1 MPLVGYA
8 VCVMANRDYKD
19 SAPGTYFHV
28 YNRGNKKEDIFLDE
42 SDFSF
47 FILKLKQYLF
57 PDERDK
63 SRLSLLPENSF
74 SLISYCLMPNH
85 FHLLLRQNL
94 DIPTSKLLLRVCTSY
109 SKYFNKKYDK
119 VGHIFQDQF
128 KQVTVGDND
137 YLKWLS
143 CYIHQNPKVAG
154 LVDKVAD
161 YKWSSY
167 QDFIGKDSNG
177 ICDKEIILSQFKS
190 DDDFRDFTESSYEI
204 IKNKIEIIGL
214 TLD

>member
-1 MPLVGYA
+1 MV
-8 VCVMANRDYKD
+8 NRDYKD

-42 SDFSF
+42 SDFRF
-47 FILKLKQYLF
+47 FLLKLRQYLL
-57 PDERDK
+57 PDEKDK
-63 SRLSLLPENSF
+63 SRLSLLPKDSF

-85 FHLLLRQNL
+85 FHLLIRQNL

-128 KQVTVGDND
+128 KQVTIGDND

-154 LVDKVAD
+154 LVSKIAD
-161 YKWSSY
+161 YGWSSY
-167 QDFIGKDSNG
+167 RDFIGKDSNG
-177 ICDKEIILSQFKS
+177 ICDKEIILSQFDS
-190 DDDFRDFTESSYEI
+190 SNDFKHFTESSYEV
-204 IKNKIEIIGL
+204 IKNRIEIIGL

>member
-1 MPLVGYA
+1 MS
-8 VCVMANRDYKD
+8 NRDYKD

-28 YNRGNKKEDIFLDE
+28 YNRGNKKEDVFLDE
-42 SDFSF
+42 SDFRF
-47 FILKLKQYLF
+47 FLLRLKQYLF
-57 PDERDK
+57 PDERNK

-128 KQVTVGDND
+128 KQITIGDD
-137 YLKWLS
+137 TYLKWLS

-154 LVDKVAD
+154 LVNKIEN

-167 QDFIGKDSNG
+167 QDFMGKEPNG
-177 ICDKEIILSQFKS
+177 ICDKKIILSQFKS
-190 DDDFRDFTESSYEI
+190 NDDFRDFTESSYEI
-204 IKNKIEIIGL
+204 IKHKTETTGL

>member
-1 MPLVGYA
+1 MN
-8 VCVMANRDYKD
+8 NRDYKD
-19 SAPGTYFHV
+19 SAPGTCFHI
-28 YNRGNKKEDIFLDE
+28 YNRGNKKDNIFLDE
-42 SDFSF
+42 SDFRF
-47 FILKLKQYLF
+47 FLRRLKQHLF
-57 PDERDK
+57 PEEK
-63 SRLSLLPENSF
+63 NESRLVLMPKDSF

-94 DIPTSKLLLRVCTSY
+94 DTPTSKLLLRVCTSY

-128 KQVTVGDND
+128 KQVTIGDND

-154 LVDKVAD
+154 IVKKPEH

-167 QDFIGKDSNG
+167 LDFIGKESNSM
-177 ICDKEIILSQFKS
+177 CDKEIVLSQFKNNK
-190 DDDFRDFTESSYEI
+190 DFENFTKSSYDI
-204 IKNKIEIIGL
+204 IKNKVEL
-214 TLD
+214 TDLFFD

>member
-1 MPLVGYA
+1 
-8 VCVMANRDYKD
+8 
-19 SAPGTYFHV
+19 
-28 YNRGNKKEDIFLDE
+28 
-42 SDFSF
+42 
-47 FILKLKQYLF
+47 
-57 PDERDK
+57 
-63 SRLSLLPENSF
+63 
-74 SLISYCLMPNH
+74 MPNH

-94 DIPTSKLLLRVCTSY
+94 EIPTNKLLLRICTSY
-109 SKYFNKKYDK
+109 SMYFNKKYDK

-128 KQVTVGDND
+128 KQVTIGDND

-154 LVDKVAD
+154 LVDKIAD

-167 QDFIGKDSNG
+167 QDFVGKDLNG

-190 DDDFRDFTESSYEI
+190 DEDFRDFTESSYEI
-204 IKNKIEIIGL
+204 IKNKVEITGL

>member
-1 MPLVGYA
+1 
-8 VCVMANRDYKD
+8 MANRDYKD

-42 SDFSF
+42 SDFGF
-47 FILKLKQYLF
+47 FLLKLRQYLF

-63 SRLSLLPENSF
+63 SRLNLLPSDSF
-74 SLISYCLMPNH
+74 SLVSYCLMPNH
-85 FHLLLRQNL
+85 FHLLIRQNL
-94 DIPTSKLLLRVCTSY
+94 DIPTSKLLLRICTSY
-109 SKYFNKKYDK
+109 SKYFNKKYDN

-128 KQVTVGDND
+128 KQITIGDSD

-154 LVDKVAD
+154 LVDKIAD
-161 YKWSSY
+161 YRWSSY
-167 QDFIGKDSNG
+167 RDFISKDPNG
-177 ICDKEIILSQFKS
+177 ICDKDIILSQFNS
-190 DDDFRDFTESSYEI
+190 DDDFRDFTESSCEI
-204 IKNKIEIIGL
+204 IKNKTEIMGL

>member
-1 MPLVGYA
+1 
-8 VCVMANRDYKD
+8 MANRDYKD
-19 SAPGTYFHV
+19 SVPGAYFHI

-42 SDFSF
+42 SDFRF
-47 FILKLKQYLF
+47 FILRLKQYLF
-57 PDERDK
+57 PDLKNKLRVNP
-63 SRLSLLPENSF
+63 LPKDSF

-85 FHLLLRQNL
+85 FHLILRQNL

-128 KQVTVGDND
+128 KQIMIDND
-137 YLKWLS
+137 NYLKWLS

-154 LVDKVAD
+154 IVKNIEQ

-167 QDFIGKDSNG
+167 NNFIGKDINN
-177 ICDKEIILSQFKS
+177 ICDREIILSYFKNNKE
-190 DDDFRDFTESSYEI
+190 FKDFTESSYEI
-204 IKNKIEIIGL
+204 ISNKIEGIGL

>member
-1 MPLVGYA
+1 MS
-8 VCVMANRDYKD
+8 NRDYKD

-28 YNRGNKKEDIFLDE
+28 YNRGNKKEDVFLDE
-42 SDFSF
+42 SDFRF
-47 FILKLKQYLF
+47 FLLRLKQYLF
-57 PDERDK
+57 SDERDK
-63 SRLSLLPENSF
+63 NRLNLLPKDSF

-94 DIPTSKLLLRVCTSY
+94 DTPTSKLLLRVCTSY

-128 KQVTVGDND
+128 KQITIGDND

-154 LVDKVAD
+154 LVGKIAD
-161 YKWSSY
+161 YRWSSY
-167 QDFIGKDSNG
+167 QDFIGKDPNG

-190 DDDFRDFTESSYEI
+190 DDDFKDFTESSYEVV
-204 IKNKIEIIGL
+204 KNKTETIGL